1 MSNPPSSREV
11 GRFWDKQAKGLDHD
25 AELYEFGTVTRDR
38 AVVALRD
45 QLERAH
51 LDSVLELPPNARV
64 LDLGGGAGRVAL
76 HLAPRVAEVTLVDVS
91 EQLLDVARAQ
101 AQRRGV
107 PNLRCVHASVLDFD
121 SDEPFD
127 AVLVMGVCT
136 HLSDDEL
143 ARFAERVP
151 KLLRPG
157 GRLYL
162 KEPVTTD
169 GLFYH
174 HPPPFLR

>member
-76 HLAPRVAEVTLVDVS
+76 HLANAFVGPIVGKPHTDAQLDESRHGRRIRGLGLPKDFARLRQFGGERNQDRV
-91 EQLLDVARAQ
+91 
-101 AQRRGV
+101 
-107 PNLRCVHASVLDFD
+107 
-121 SDEPFD
+121 
-127 AVLVMGVCT
+127 
-136 HLSDDEL
+136 
-143 ARFAERVP
+143 
-151 KLLRPG
+151 
-157 GRLYL
+157 
-162 KEPVTTD
+162 
-169 GLFYH
+169 
-174 HPPPFLR
+174 